1 MYSWTAVRT
10 FCAVLLLIPIV
21 HLAYLVSQD
30 MLASMEASPE
40 AWAEE
45 VAAYE
50 AADQSMRLPLQPI
63 VILGGRQVK
72 LWTGLEDLL
81 SPRPVLMRGL
91 GNATVED
98 ITHYHAELVSH
109 YQPSAVVLLP
119 GPGEFHIRD
128 SKSAEELVTAISNL
142 IELDQSYGVARE
154 YYVFAPIKTPLYRGD
169 YSKIDRVTS
178 LLQQWAQEQ
187 PQVNILDPNSLLT
200 RENGSPNPDFFRID
214 GVNLNEHGYLR
225 ISVLLQNSLR
235 QAQEEAYAARATA
248 S

>member
-1 MYSWTAVRT
+1 MYSWNAVRT
-10 FCAVLLLIPIV
+10 FCAVLLLLPIV

-30 MLASMEASPE
+30 MLASMENSPE

-50 AADQSMRLPLQPI
+50 AADQSTQLPLQPI

-72 LWTGLEDLL
+72 LWHGLEDLL

-91 GNATVED
+91 GDATIED

-109 YQPSAVVLLP
+109 YQPSALVLLP
-119 GPGEFHIRD
+119 GPSEFHIRD

-142 IELDQSYGVARE
+142 VELDESYAVARA
-154 YYVFAPIKTPLYRGD
+154 YLVFAPIKTPLYPKD
-169 YSKIDRVTS
+169 YEKIDRVTN
-178 LLQQWAQEQ
+178 LLRQWAQER
-187 PQVNILDPNSLLT
+187 PQVSILDPNALLS
-200 RENGSPNPDFFRID
+200 RANGTPNPDFFRID

-225 ISVLLQNSLR
+225 LSVLLQNSL
-235 QAQEEAYAARATA
+235 QQEQPEAYAARTA
-248 S
+248 AR